1 MDGGDSGFDA
11 GKFRQAL
18 GQFATGVAV
27 MTARDGTGRG
37 IGVTVNSF
45 TSVSLDPPLVSFCL
59 DRSALSFST
68 FTGVET
74 FAVNIL
80 ASDQQEVSQ
89 TFARSLGEDKF
100 TGVIC
105 EVDDHGAP
113 LIKGCL
119 AWLSCKRH
127 TIVEAGDHVIIL
139 GEVYH
144 LSLGHPGAP
153 LLYFRG
159 KYAKIHDV

>member
-1 MDGGDSGFDA
+1 MDGGDLSFDS
-11 GKFRQAL
+11 KVFRQAL

-27 MTARDGTGRG
+27 MTTRDGQGRG

-59 DRSALSFST
+59 DREALSFTS
-68 FTGVET
+68 FTGADT

-80 ASDQQEVSQ
+80 SSDQQDVSQ
-89 TFARSLGEDKF
+89 SFARSIGEDKF
-100 TGVIC
+100 AGVVC

-119 AWLSCKRH
+119 AWLSCRRH

-144 LSLGHPGAP
+144 LSLGHAGAP